1 MVMLSLTELRRA
13 ATTLEA
19 QISGHRIQ
27 AIGQPDA
34 TSVVLTTYGGS
45 EMGRC
50 HFRLSCRPR
59 CARIS
64 RLEAP
69 PRSLPRP
76 LAFVQY
82 LRSHTSG
89 ARVGGVRLIADD
101 RQLAI
106 RLRSDG
112 GDFDLLLAIF
122 GARSNVY
129 LLSADGSIAASLRP
143 LSETRPELQIGDLWR
158 SPESR
163 PAGRDEDRFAAVPDD
178 RFLFAIE
185 ALYAEL
191 EQAGEVDDLRLRIE
205 RALKKE
211 AKSLDRKLAKLEE
224 GLEEARTASGL
235 EREGELLKS
244 VLSQVKRGDSEVV
257 ATDFETG
264 ETVAIALDPKLAPA
278 ENLERLFKR
287 YRKAVRSLAKAGS
300 RHADVEASREAL
312 QESIDRFR
320 SLVESSDVSEE
331 ALGAFAEEPAIRK
344 LVDKYAP
351 RVPVQRSASSAPTER
366 KLGKHSVPNR
376 LMPRRYRTAGALE
389 IWVGRS
395 AAGNDHLSVRL
406 ARGRDLFFHLDGAP
420 GSHVILRTEGRS
432 DPPSEAVLD
441 ACELAVHFSKFKN
454 ASRADVHAVP
464 IANVR
469 KPKGSKPGLVTV
481 HGGKTIH
488 LRRTEARLQRIL
500 AARIED

>member
-1 MVMLSLTELRRA
+1 MLSLTELRRA
-13 ATTLEA
+13 ATLLDA

-27 AIGQPDA
+27 AILQPDV
-34 TSVVLTTYGGS
+34 TSIVLTTYGGKTP
-45 EMGRC
+45 GRC
-50 HFRLSCRPR
+50 HYRLSCRPR

-64 RLEAP
+64 GLEAP
-69 PRSLPRP
+69 PQSMPQP

-82 LRSHTSG
+82 LRSHVGS
-89 ARVGGVRLIADD
+89 ARIGGVRLIADD
-101 RQLAI
+101 RQLAL
-106 RLRSDG
+106 RLRTDE
-112 GDFDLLLAIF
+112 GDFDLLLAIL
-122 GARSNVY
+122 GARSNIY
-129 LLSADGSIAASLRP
+129 LLSADGSIVASLRP
-143 LSETRPELQIGDLWR
+143 PSETRPELKIGDRWC

-163 PAGRDEDRFAAVPDD
+163 PPGRDEDRFEAVPDD
-178 RFLFAIE
+178 RFLFEIE
-185 ALYAEL
+185 AAYAEI
-191 EQAGEVDDLRLRIE
+191 ERAGEVDDLHRRIE
-205 RALKKE
+205 RALQKE

-224 GLEEARTASGL
+224 SLEEARTASRL

-244 VLSQVKRGDSEVV
+244 VLSEVKRGDSEIVV
-257 ATDFETG
+257 ADFETG
-264 ETVAIALDPKLAPA
+264 EPVAIALDPKLTPV

-300 RHADVEASREAL
+300 RHADVAESRAKL
-312 QESIDRFR
+312 QQSIDRFQ
-320 SLVESSDVSEE
+320 SLVADPDADRE
-331 ALGAFAEEPAIRK
+331 ALEEFAEQTAIRK
-344 LVDKYAP
+344 LVDKFAP
-351 RVPVQRSASSAPTER
+351 APPAQRSSASAPTEQ

-376 LMPRRYRTAGALE
+376 LMPRRYRTAGELE

-420 GSHVILRTEGRS
+420 GSHVILRTEGRT
-432 DPPSEAVLD
+432 DPPSEALLD
-441 ACELAVHFSKFKN
+441 ACELAVHFSKAKH

-488 LRRTEARLQRIL
+488 LRRTEARLKRIL
-500 AARIED
+500 ASRIED

>member
-1 MVMLSLTELRRA
+1 MLSLTELRRA
-13 ATTLEA
+13 ARLLDA

-27 AIGQPDA
+27 AILQPDA
-34 TSVVLTTYGGS
+34 TSIVLTTYGGGAA
-45 EMGRC
+45 GRR
-50 HFRLSCRPR
+50 HFRFSCRPR
-59 CARIS
+59 CARVS

-69 PRSLPRP
+69 PGSMPRP

-89 ARVGGVRLIADD
+89 ARLGGTRLIADD
-101 RQLAI
+101 RQLVL
-106 RLRSDG
+106 RLRTDA

-122 GARSNVY
+122 GARSNIY
-129 LLSADGSIAASLRP
+129 LLSADGSIVASLRP
-143 LSETRPELQIGDLWR
+143 LSETRPELQIGDPWR

-163 PAGRDEDRFAAVPDD
+163 PQVRDEDRFEAAPDD
-178 RFLFAIE
+178 QFLFAIE
-185 ALYAEL
+185 ELYAEV
-191 EQAGEVDDLRLRIE
+191 EQAGEIDELSRRIE
-205 RALKKE
+205 RVLQKE

-224 GLEEARTASGL
+224 SLEEARTASRL
-235 EREGELLKS
+235 ERDGELLKS
-244 VLSQVKRGDSEVV
+244 VLSQVKRGDPEIV

-264 ETVAIALDPKLAPA
+264 EPVAIALDPKLTPA
-278 ENLERLFKR
+278 ENLEQLFKR
-287 YRKAVRSLAKAGS
+287 YRKAVRSLTKAGS
-300 RHADVEASREAL
+300 RHADVRASRDAL
-312 QESIDRFR
+312 EESIDRFHA
-320 SLVESSDVSEE
+320 LVAEPNAGRE
-331 ALGAFAEEPAIRK
+331 ALEEFAEQSAIRK
-344 LVDKYAP
+344 LIDKYAP
-351 RVPVQRSASSAPTER
+351 RPPAQRSASSAPTER

-376 LMPRRYRTAGALE
+376 LMPRRYRTAGELE

-454 ASRADVHAVP
+454 ASRADVHGVP

-469 KPKGSKPGLVTV
+469 KPKGAKPGLVTV

-488 LRRTEARLQRIL
+488 LRRTEARLKRIL
-500 AARIED
+500 AARIDD

>member
-1 MVMLSLTELRRA
+1 MLSLTELRRA
-13 ATTLEA
+13 ATLLDA

-27 AIGQPDA
+27 GILQPDA
-34 TSVVLTTYGGS
+34 TSIVLTTYGGGTA
-45 EMGRC
+45 GRC
-50 HFRLSCRPR
+50 HFCFSCRQG

-69 PRSLPRP
+69 SRSMPRP

-101 RQLAI
+101 RQLAL
-106 RLRSDG
+106 RLRTNE

-143 LSETRPELQIGDLWR
+143 LSETRPELRIGDPWR
-158 SPESR
+158 SPEPR
-163 PAGRDEDRFAAVPDD
+163 PPGRDEDRFEAVPDD

-185 ALYAEL
+185 AMYAEV
-191 EQAGEVDDLRLRIE
+191 ERAGEVGDLRRRIE
-205 RALKKE
+205 RALQKE

-224 GLEEARTASGL
+224 SLEEARTMSQL

-244 VLSQVKRGDSEVV
+244 VLSQVKRGDSEIV

-264 ETVAIALDPKLAPA
+264 ESVAIALDPKLAPA

-300 RHADVEASREAL
+300 RHADVRASRDAL
-312 QESIDRFR
+312 EESIDRFR
-320 SLVESSDVSEE
+320 SLVAEPSAGHE
-331 ALGAFAEEPAIRK
+331 ALEKFAEQPAIRK
-344 LVDKYAP
+344 LIDKYAP
-351 RVPVQRSASSAPTER
+351 RPPAQRSASSASKER

-376 LMPRRYRTAGALE
+376 LMPRRYRTAGELE

-469 KPKGSKPGLVTV
+469 KPKGAKLGLVTV

-488 LRRTEARLQRIL
+488 LRRTETRLKRIL
-500 AARIED
+500 AARIDD

>member
-1 MVMLSLTELRRA
+1 MLSLTELRRA
-13 ATTLEA
+13 ATLLDA

-27 AIGQPDA
+27 AILQPDA
-34 TSVVLTTYGGS
+34 TSIVLTTYGGG
-45 EMGRC
+45 EAGRC
-50 HFRLSCRPR
+50 HFRFSCRPR

-64 RLEAP
+64 RLEKP
-69 PRSLPRP
+69 PGSLPRP
-76 LAFVQY
+76 HAFVQY
-82 LRSHTSG
+82 LRSHISG
-89 ARVGGVRLIADD
+89 ARIGGSRLIAAD
-101 RQLAI
+101 RQLAL
-106 RLRSDG
+106 RLRSDE

-129 LLSADGSIAASLRP
+129 LLDADGSIAASLRP
-143 LSETRPELQIGDLWR
+143 LSETRPELKIGDPWR
-158 SPESR
+158 SPEPR
-163 PAGRDEDRFAAVPDD
+163 KVGRDEDRFEATPDD
-178 RFLFAIE
+178 RFLFEIE
-185 ALYAEL
+185 ALYAEV
-191 EQAGEVDDLRLRIE
+191 EQAGEVDDLRRRIE
-205 RALKKE
+205 RALHKE
-211 AKSLDRKLAKLEE
+211 AKSLDRKLSMLEE
-224 GLEEARTASGL
+224 SLEEARAASQL
-235 EREGELLKS
+235 ERDGELLKS
-244 VLSQVKRGDSEVV
+244 VLSQVKRGDSEIV

-264 ETVAIALDPKLAPA
+264 ESVAIALDPKLGPA

-287 YRKAVRSLAKAGS
+287 FRKAVRSLAKAGS
-300 RHADVEASREAL
+300 RQADVRASRDAL
-312 QESIDRFR
+312 QESIDRFQA
-320 SLVESSDVSEE
+320 LVEDSEE
-331 ALGAFAEEPAIRK
+331 ALGAFAEEPVIRK
-344 LVDKYAP
+344 LIEKFAP
-351 RVPVQRSASSAPTER
+351 TPPAQRSKSSAPTER

-376 LMPRRYRTAGALE
+376 LMPRRYRTAGELE

-441 ACELAVHFSKFKN
+441 ACELAVHFSKFKS

-469 KPKGSKPGLVTV
+469 KPKGAKPGLVTV

-488 LRRTEARLQRIL
+488 LRRMEARLKRIL

>member
-1 MVMLSLTELRRA
+1 MLSLTELRRA
-13 ATTLEA
+13 ATSLDA

-27 AIGQPDA
+27 AILQPDA
-34 TSVVLTTYGGS
+34 RSIVLTTYGGGTA
-45 EMGRC
+45 GRC
-50 HFRLSCRPR
+50 HFRFSCRPR
-59 CARIS
+59 CARVS
-64 RLEAP
+64 QLEAP
-69 PRSLPRP
+69 PHSMPRP
-76 LAFVQY
+76 PAFAQF
-82 LRSHTSG
+82 LRSHTIG
-89 ARVGGVRLIADD
+89 ARIGGVRLIADD
-101 RQLAI
+101 RQLAL
-106 RLRSDG
+106 RLRTDE

-129 LLSADGSIAASLRP
+129 LLNVDGSIVVSLRP
-143 LSETRPELQIGDLWR
+143 LSETRPELQIGDPWR
-158 SPESR
+158 SPEPR
-163 PAGRDEDRFAAVPDD
+163 PSGHDADRFEAEPDD
-178 RFLFAIE
+178 RFLFAVE
-185 ALYAEL
+185 KMYAEV
-191 EQAGEVDDLRLRIE
+191 EQAGEVDEFRRRIE
-205 RALKKE
+205 RALRKE

-224 GLEEARTASGL
+224 SLEEARGAIQL
-235 EREGELLKS
+235 ERDGELLKS
-244 VLSQVKRGDSEVV
+244 VLSQVKRGDSEII

-264 ETVAIALDPKLAPA
+264 EPVAIALDPKLTPA

-300 RHADVEASREAL
+300 RQADVRASRAEL
-312 QESIDRFR
+312 QEELDRFQ
-320 SLVESSDVSEE
+320 SLVEGSGASEE

-344 LVDKYAP
+344 IVGKYASKSP
-351 RVPVQRSASSAPTER
+351 AQRSASSAPTER

-376 LMPRRYRTAGALE
+376 LMPRRYGTAEGLE

-395 AAGNDHLSVRL
+395 AVGNDHLSVRL

-441 ACELAVHFSKFKN
+441 ACELAVHFSKSKN

-469 KPKGSKPGLVTV
+469 KPKGAKPGLVTV

-488 LRRTEARLQRIL
+488 LRRTETRLKRIL
-500 AARIED
+500 AARIDD

>member
-1 MVMLSLTELRRA
+1 MLSITELRRA
-13 ATTLEA
+13 ASLLDA

-27 AIGQPDA
+27 AILQPDA
-34 TSVVLTTYGGS
+34 TSIVLTTYGGGAA
-45 EMGRC
+45 GRC
-50 HFRLSCRPR
+50 HFRFSCRPR
-59 CARIS
+59 CARVS
-64 RLEAP
+64 RLDAP
-69 PRSLPRP
+69 PRSMPRP
-76 LAFVQY
+76 PAFAQY

-89 ARVGGVRLIADD
+89 ARLGGARLIADD
-101 RQLAI
+101 RQLAL
-106 RLRSDG
+106 RLRTDE
-112 GDFDLLLAIF
+112 GDFDLLLTIF
-122 GARSNVY
+122 GARSNIY

-143 LSETRPELQIGDLWR
+143 LSETRPELKIGDLWR

-163 PAGRDEDRFAAVPDD
+163 PAGGDEDRFEAAPDD

-185 ALYAEL
+185 SLYAEV
-191 EQAGEVDDLRLRIE
+191 ERTGEVDELRRRIE
-205 RALKKE
+205 RALQKE
-211 AKSLDRKLAKLEE
+211 TKSLDRKLAKLEAS
-224 GLEEARTASGL
+224 LEDARAASRL
-235 EREGELLKS
+235 ERDGELLKS
-244 VLSQVKRGDSEVV
+244 VLSQVKRGDSEII
-257 ATDFETG
+257 AKDFETG
-264 ETVAIALDPKLAPA
+264 ESVAIALDPKLAPA

-300 RHADVEASREAL
+300 RHVDVRASRDAH

-320 SLVESSDVSEE
+320 SLVVESGAERE
-331 ALGAFAEEPAIRK
+331 ALEKFAEQPAIRK
-344 LVDKYAP
+344 LVEKFAP
-351 RVPVQRSASSAPTER
+351 TPPAQRSGASAPTER

-376 LMPRRYRTAGALE
+376 LMPRRYRTAGELE

-432 DPPSEAVLD
+432 DPPSEAILD
-441 ACELAVHFSKFKN
+441 ACELAVHFSKFKH

-488 LRRTEARLQRIL
+488 LRRTETRLKRIL
-500 AARIED
+500 AARIDD

>member
-1 MVMLSLTELRRA
+1 MLSLTELRRA
-13 ATTLEA
+13 VILLDGL
-19 QISGHRIQ
+19 ISGHRVQ
-27 AIGQPDA
+27 AVLQPDA
-34 TSVVLTTYGGS
+34 KSIVLTTYGGGS
-45 EMGRC
+45 VGRC
-50 HFRLSCRPR
+50 HLRFSCRSR
-59 CARIS
+59 CARVS
-64 RLEAP
+64 QLDAP

-76 LAFVQY
+76 LAFAQY
-82 LRSHTSG
+82 LRSHTIG
-89 ARVGGVRLIADD
+89 ARIGGARLIADD
-101 RQLAI
+101 RQLAL
-106 RLRSDG
+106 RLRTDE

-122 GARSNVY
+122 GSRSNIY
-129 LLSADGSIAASLRP
+129 LLGADGSITVSLRP
-143 LSETRPELQIGDLWR
+143 LSETRPELKIGDPWR
-158 SPESR
+158 SPESKR
-163 PAGRDEDRFAAVPDD
+163 SGIDEDRFEAESDE

-185 ALYAEL
+185 AMYAEL
-191 EQAGEVDDLRLRIE
+191 EHAGDVDDLRRRIE
-205 RALKKE
+205 RSLQKE

-224 GLEEARTASGL
+224 SLEEARVASGL

-244 VLSQVKRGDSEVV
+244 VLSQVKRGDLEII

-264 ETVAIALDPKLAPA
+264 ESVAIGLDPKLTPA

-287 YRKAVRSLAKAGS
+287 YRKAVRSLSKAGS
-300 RHADVEASREAL
+300 RQADVRASRDAL
-312 QESIDRFR
+312 QESIDRFK
-320 SLVESSDVSEE
+320 SLVEGSEASEE
-331 ALGAFAEEPAIRK
+331 ALAAFAEEPAIRK
-344 LVDKYAP
+344 LVGKFAP
-351 RVPVQRSASSAPTER
+351 TPPAQRSASSAPTER

-376 LMPRRYRTAGALE
+376 LMPRRYSTADNLE

-441 ACELAVHFSKFKN
+441 ACELAVHFSKSKN

-469 KPKGSKPGLVTV
+469 KPKGAKPGLVTV

-488 LRRTEARLQRIL
+488 LRRTEARLKRIL
-500 AARIED
+500 ASRIED

>member
-1 MVMLSLTELRRA
+1 MLSLTELRRA
-13 ATTLEA
+13 VTLLDA

-27 AIGQPDA
+27 AILQPDA
-34 TSVVLTTYGGS
+34 TSVVLTSYGGG
-45 EMGRC
+45 EAGRR
-50 HFRLSCRPR
+50 HFRFSCRLG
-59 CARIS
+59 CARVS
-64 RLEAP
+64 RLESP
-69 PRSLPRP
+69 PPSMPRP
-76 LAFVQY
+76 PAFAQY
-82 LRSHTSG
+82 LRSHISG
-89 ARVGGVRLIADD
+89 ARTGGVRLIGDD
-101 RQLAI
+101 RQLAL
-106 RLRSDG
+106 RLRTDE

-129 LLSADGSIAASLRP
+129 ILAADGSIAASLRP
-143 LSETRPELQIGDLWR
+143 LSETRPELKIGGPWR
-158 SPESR
+158 SPEPR
-163 PAGRDEDRFAAVPDD
+163 HVGGDEDRFEASSDD
-178 RFLFAIE
+178 QFLFAIE
-185 ALYAEL
+185 ALYAEV
-191 EQAGEVDDLRLRIE
+191 EKSGEVDELRRRIE
-205 RALKKE
+205 RALQKT

-224 GLEEARTASGL
+224 SLEEARGASQL
-235 EREGELLKS
+235 ERDGELLKS
-244 VLSQVKRGDSEVV
+244 VLSKVKRGDSEIV

-264 ETVAIALDPKLAPA
+264 ESVSIALDPKLTPA

-287 YRKAVRSLAKAGS
+287 YRKAIRTLAKTGS
-300 RHADVEASREAL
+300 RHADLQASRAEL
-312 QESIDRFR
+312 QEGIDRFR
-320 SLVESSDVSEE
+320 SLIEHSDASEE

-344 LVDKYAP
+344 LLDKTAP
-351 RVPVQRSASSAPTER
+351 RSPAQRAAPSAPTER

-376 LMPRRYRTAGALE
+376 LMPRRYRTAGELE

-469 KPKGSKPGLVTV
+469 KPKGAKPGLVTV

-488 LRRTEARLQRIL
+488 LRRMETRLNRIL

>member
-1 MVMLSLTELRRA
+1 MLSLTELRRA
-13 ATTLEA
+13 ATTLDA

-27 AIGQPDA
+27 AILQPDA
-34 TSVVLTTYGGS
+34 TSIVLITYGGG
-45 EMGRC
+45 EVGRC
-50 HFRLSCRPR
+50 HFRFSCRPR
-59 CARIS
+59 CARVS

-69 PRSLPRP
+69 PPSMPRP
-76 LAFVQY
+76 HAFVQY
-82 LRSHTSG
+82 LRSHISG
-89 ARVGGVRLIADD
+89 ARFGGARLIADD
-101 RQLAI
+101 RQLAL
-106 RLRSDG
+106 RLRSDE

-129 LLSADGSIAASLRP
+129 LLGADGSIAASLRP
-143 LSETRPELQIGDLWR
+143 LSETRPELQIGDPWR
-158 SPESR
+158 SPEPR
-163 PAGRDEDRFAAVPDD
+163 PAGRDEDRFEAAPDD
-178 RFLFAIE
+178 RFLFEIE
-185 ALYAEL
+185 ALYTEV
-191 EQAGEVDDLRLRIE
+191 EQSGEVDELRRRIE
-205 RALKKE
+205 RALQKE

-224 GLEEARTASGL
+224 SLEEARTASQL
-235 EREGELLKS
+235 ERDGELLKS
-244 VLSQVKRGDSEVV
+244 VLSRVKRGDSEIV

-264 ETVAIALDPKLAPA
+264 ESVAIALDPKLGPA

-300 RHADVEASREAL
+300 RQADVRASRDAL
-312 QESIDRFR
+312 QESIDRFQA
-320 SLVESSDVSEE
+320 LVAESDAGHE
-331 ALGAFAEEPAIRK
+331 ALEEFAEQSAIRK
-344 LVDKYAP
+344 LIDKFAP
-351 RVPVQRSASSAPTER
+351 TLPAQRTASSAPTER

-376 LMPRRYRTAGALE
+376 LMPRRYRTSGELE

-469 KPKGSKPGLVTV
+469 KPKGAKPGLVTV

-488 LRRTEARLQRIL
+488 LRRTESRLKRIL
-500 AARIED
+500 GARIDD